1 MKKVVRLTESDLVRL
16 VKRVIMEQVTCD
28 VEWTTVK
35 TALEKKI
42 NMSYSKGMDITSFV
56 CGKDQTGFITGQF
69 KTSPLDNEKL
79 KCIHGKMGEWCKNQG
94 YNYPGPKI

>member
-16 VKRVIMEQVTCD
+16 VKRVIMEQVNCD
-28 VEWTTVK
+28 VEWTTVE

-42 NMSYSKGMDITSFV
+42 NMSNIDITSFV
-56 CGKDQTGFITGQF
+56 CVKDLTDFITEQF

-79 KCIHGKMGEWCKNQG
+79 KCIHGKMGEWCKSQG
-94 YNYPGPKI
+94 YNNYPAPKI

>member
-1 MKKVVRLTESDLVRL
+1 MKKVVRLTESDLIKI
-16 VKRVIMEQVTCD
+16 VKRVIVEQVTCD
-28 VEWTTVK
+28 VEWTKVK

-42 NMSYSKGMDITSFV
+42 NMSDMDITSFV

-69 KTSPLDNEKL
+69 KTSPLDDEKL
-79 KCIHGKMGEWCKNQG
+79 KCIHVKMGEWCKNQG

>member
-42 NMSYSKGMDITSFV
+42 NMSDMDITSFV

-79 KCIHGKMGEWCKNQG
+79 KCIHGKMGEWCKSQG
-94 YNYPGPKI
+94 YNNYPGPKI

>member
-1 MKKVVRLTESDLVRL
+1 MKRIIRLTESDLVRL

-35 TALEKKI
+35 KALETKI
-42 NMSYSKGMDITSFV
+42 NMSDMDITSFV

-69 KTSPLDNEKL
+69 KTSPLDSEKL
-79 KCIHGKMGEWCKNQG
+79 KCIHGKMGEWCKSEG
-94 YNYPGPKI
+94 YTYKGPQL